1 MELFEKKAMS
11 LISLLLLI
19 MISSLAIEAEARAN
33 LPSTKNDN
41 NENSSSDEKI
51 GGVFVYKTT
60 VQIFNNL
67 DNQNQLTVHCKSA
80 DDDLGAHV
88 VANNQD
94 YEFKFRINFAGTTLY
109 FCGLTWVGG
118 TGSYDIFRA
127 SRDSF
132 RCASKCVWRA
142 HNDGIYGFKEG
153 SNQTTADIIYKWS

>member
-1 MELFEKKAMS
+1 MKLFEKKAFS
-11 LISLLLLI
+11 LISLLLI
-19 MISSLAIEAEARAN
+19 MISSSPIEAARVN
-33 LPSTKNDN
+33 LQSTNHGN
-41 NENSSSDEKI
+41 NENSSGDEKI

-94 YEFKFRINFAGTTLY
+94 YEFKFRINFTGTTLY

-118 TGSYDIFRA
+118 TGLYDIFKA